1 VSDAMITLLALGAAV
16 VVLLLFSGGSN
27 RG

>member
-1 VSDAMITLLALGAAV
+1 VSDAMITILALGAVV

>member
-1 VSDAMITLLALGAAV
+1 VSDAMITILALGAAV
-16 VVLLLFSGGSN
+16 AALLLFSGGSN